1 MKVVKM
7 RCTNC
12 DSRPVFVNQEL
23 EVCREKRCERCQIK
37 LTVVSSEGQI
47 DMPMPLRERRVL
59 TQRETD
65 EARRLLEPA
74 LEGLEV

>member
-7 RCTNC
+7 RCTSC
-12 DSRPVFVNQEL
+12 DSRPVFVNQAL
-23 EVCREKRCERCQIK
+23 DVCREKRCERCQIK